1 MKEENNALSMSL
13 FAGIDWISLLQIISI
28 DIVLSGDN
36 ALIIAMATKNLHKKN
51 QNKAILIGVA
61 GAIIL
66 RIIFATGIIY
76 LLKFPLIYLIGG
88 ILLIW
93 IGYKI
98 LIKEEEAQEI
108 TSHHS
113 LYKAVMTIIIADVI
127 MSLDN
132 VVAIA
137 GASKGSVTLLT
148 VGVMV
153 SIPLMIFGAKF
164 IVHLLK
170 RYPYLI
176 YIGSA
181 ILVYTGVDMMVHE
194 PIVYHLLKLESGL
207 ITILLSVIVTI
218 GVIVSGYIT
227 NKQAE
232 QNP

>member
-1 MKEENNALSMSL
+1 MNISL
-13 FAGIDWISLLQIISI
+13 FEGIDWISLLQIISI

-36 ALIIAMATKNLHKKN
+36 ALVIAMATKNLHKKN

-113 LYKAVMTIIIADVI
+113 LYKAVMTIILADVI

-137 GASKGSVTLLT
+137 GASKGSVTLLAL
-148 VGVMV
+148 GVIV

-170 RYPYLI
+170 RYPYLM

-181 ILVYTGVDMMVHE
+181 ILVYTGVDMLVHE
-194 PIVYHLLKLESGL
+194 PFVYQFFQLKSGL
-207 ITILLSVIVTI
+207 ITVLLSVIVTI

-227 NKQAE
+227 NKQTE
-232 QNP
+232 

>member
-1 MKEENNALSMSL
+1 MSL
-13 FAGIDWISLLQIISI
+13 FAGIDWISLLQIILI

-36 ALIIAMATKNLHKKN
+36 ALVIAMATKNLHKKN

>member
-1 MKEENNALSMSL
+1 MSL
-13 FAGIDWISLLQIISI
+13 FEGMDWISLLQIISI

-36 ALIIAMATKNLHKKN
+36 ALVIAMATKNLPKKN

-66 RIIFATGIIY
+66 RIIFATGMIY
-76 LLKFPLIYLIGG
+76 LLKLPLIYFIGG

-113 LYKAVMTIIIADVI
+113 LYKAVTTIVLADVI

-137 GASKGSVTLLT
+137 GASKGSVTLL
-148 VGVMV
+148 VLGVIV
-153 SIPLMIFGAKF
+153 SIPLMILGAKF

-170 RYPYLI
+170 RYPYLM

-181 ILVYTGVDMMVHE
+181 ILVYTGVDMMLHE
-194 PIVYHLLKLESGL
+194 PSVYRFFQLDSGL
-207 ITILLSVIVTI
+207 ITVLLSVIVTT
-218 GVIVSGYIT
+218 GVVVSGYIT
-227 NKQAE
+227 NKQTE
-232 QNP
+232 QNS

>member
-1 MKEENNALSMSL
+1 ME
-13 FAGIDWISLLQIISI
+13 GIDWISLLQIISI

-36 ALIIAMATKNLHKKN
+36 ALIIAMATKNLHKKY

-76 LLKFPLIYLIGG
+76 LLKFPLIYLMGG

-93 IGYKI
+93 IGYKL
-98 LIKEEEAQEI
+98 LIKEEEEHEI
-108 TSHHS
+108 TSHQS
-113 LYKAVMTIIIADVI
+113 LHKAVMTIILADLI

-137 GASKGSVTLLT
+137 GASKGSITLLAL
-148 VGVMV
+148 GVIV
-153 SIPLMIFGAKF
+153 SIPLMIFGAKI

-170 RYPYLI
+170 KYPFLLYL
-176 YIGSA
+176 GCG
-181 ILVYTGVDMMVHE
+181 ILVYTGVDMIVHE
-194 PIVYHLLKLESGL
+194 PIVFSFFQLESGL
-207 ITILLSVIVTI
+207 ITILLSGIVTI

-227 NKQAE
+227 NKQI
-232 QNP
+232 

>member
-1 MKEENNALSMSL
+1 MSWL
-13 FAGIDWISLLQIISI
+13 EGMDWISLLQVISI

-36 ALIIAMATKNLHKKN
+36 ALVIAMATKNLHKKN

-66 RIIFATGIIY
+66 RVIFATGIIY

-108 TSHHS
+108 TSHQTV
-113 LYKAVMTIIIADVI
+113 YKAVMTIIIADVI

-137 GASKGSVTLLT
+137 GASKGSVSLLT
-148 VGVMV
+148 LGVMV

-164 IVHLLK
+164 IVLLLK
-170 RYPYLI
+170 RYPYFM

-181 ILVYTGVDMMVHE
+181 ILVYTGVDMIVHE
-194 PIVYHLLKLESGL
+194 PIIYQFFQLESGW
-207 ITILLSVIVTI
+207 ITVLLSLILTI

-227 NKQAE
+227 NEQAE
-232 QNP
+232 QNS

>member
-1 MKEENNALSMSL
+1 MNISL

-36 ALIIAMATKNLHKKN
+36 ALVIAMATKNLHKKN

-108 TSHHS
+108 TSHQS
-113 LYKAVMTIIIADVI
+113 LYKAVMTIILADVI

-137 GASKGSVTLLT
+137 GASKGSVTLLAL
-148 VGVMV
+148 GVIV

-170 RYPYLI
+170 RYPYLM

-181 ILVYTGVDMMVHE
+181 ILVYTGVDMLVHE
-194 PIVYHLLKLESGL
+194 PFVYQFFQLESGL

-218 GVIVSGYIT
+218 GVIISGYIT
-227 NKQAE
+227 NKQTE
-232 QNP
+232 QNS